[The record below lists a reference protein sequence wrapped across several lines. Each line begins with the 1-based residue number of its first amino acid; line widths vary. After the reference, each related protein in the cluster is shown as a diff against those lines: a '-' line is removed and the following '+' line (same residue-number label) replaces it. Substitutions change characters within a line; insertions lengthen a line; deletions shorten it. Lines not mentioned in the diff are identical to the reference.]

1 MIAGGAV
8 AAPKGCT
15 MKFVKMN
22 GAGNDYVYFD
32 LMGEYLAHEEEL
44 IRAIPRVSD
53 RHFGVG
59 GDGVV
64 FLMPSRVADVR
75 MRMFNLDG
83 SEGKMCG
90 NALRCIGKLAYERGY
105 VKSTS
110 LTVET
115 ASGIKTLDLFVED
128 DVCVGASAGMGK
140 AYFAA
145 DEVPIDT
152 AKLPAG
158 FAPVATEACGDVY
171 TDIPLSSGGKSWSG
185 VAVSMGNP
193 HIVIFT
199 DENVDTL
206 NLEKYGAPLE
216 TDPLFPDK
224 TNVEFVNVVSP
235 TELKMRVWERG
246 SGETL
251 ACGTGSCATVSA
263 AVAKG
268 ICRAGDEVSVVLRGG
283 VLKVTYN
290 ADGVTMSGGAEINF
304 TGDVTI

>member
-90 NALRCIGKLAYERGY
+90 NALRCIGKLAYER
-105 VKSTS
+105 
-110 LTVET
+110 
-115 ASGIKTLDLFVED
+115 
-128 DVCVGASAGMGK
+128 VG
-140 AYFAA
+140 
-145 DEVPIDT
+145 
-152 AKLPAG
+152 
-158 FAPVATEACGDVY
+158 
-171 TDIPLSSGGKSWSG
+171 
-185 VAVSMGNP
+185 GN
-193 HIVIFT
+193 
-199 DENVDTL
+199 
-206 NLEKYGAPLE
+206 GQ
-216 TDPLFPDK
+216 
-224 TNVEFVNVVSP
+224 
-235 TELKMRVWERG
+235 
-246 SGETL
+246 
-251 ACGTGSCATVSA
+251 
-263 AVAKG
+263 
-268 ICRAGDEVSVVLRGG
+268 G
-283 VLKVTYN
+283 VLCGGRG
-290 ADGVTMSGGAEINF
+290 AD
-304 TGDVTI
+304 